1 MAPQSPDVAPG
12 PSSASFDPHSSGPCR
27 HDDLR
32 DDKFASPRGG
42 LDKGEHVSVGIRYVS
57 PPSSPSHRDRLREEL
72 KGVHTQFHIKEVI
85 DFCLA
90 RGRAPP
96 DLSQDDLEIL
106 QSIYAQLSLAL
117 EESLYASF
125 SHRSGPSPAFASHRV
140 VSPSMLIPFVQIRH
154 RSMDL
159 AYHPGLGPLPDRSRS
174 RDDYSGH
181 LRHSCRLQE
190 RFLERFVP
198 SDAPSHSRRPR
209 SRGFPSPKHWNFH
222 RSHIR
227 N

>member
-1 MAPQSPDVAPG
+1 MP
-12 PSSASFDPHSSGPCR
+12 
-27 HDDLR
+27 
-32 DDKFASPRGG
+32 
-42 LDKGEHVSVGIRYVS
+42 VGIRHVS

-117 EESLYASF
+117 EESLYASS

-140 VSPSMLIPFVQIRH
+140 VSPSNAHPLRPDSSSLHGPRLSSGPRSPSRPF
-154 RSMDL
+154 
-159 AYHPGLGPLPDRSRS
+159 AFKG
-174 RDDYSGH
+174 
-181 LRHSCRLQE
+181 RLQ
-190 RFLERFVP
+190 
-198 SDAPSHSRRPR
+198 R
-209 SRGFPSPKHWNFH
+209 SSSSQLPFAGTLSGTI
-222 RSHIR
+222 RS
-227 N
+227 

>member
-1 MAPQSPDVAPG
+1 MCLLGFAMYRIHLP
-12 PSSASFDPHSSGPCR
+12 
-27 HDDLR
+27 LR
-32 DDKFASPRGG
+32 TETISERNWRVFTLNSTSRKS
-42 LDKGEHVSVGIRYVS
+42 LTSVS
-57 PPSSPSHRDRLREEL
+57 PVVGHLQIYLRMIWRFFSPNM
-72 KGVHTQFHIKEVI
+72 
-85 DFCLA
+85 
-90 RGRAPP
+90 
-96 DLSQDDLEIL
+96 
-106 QSIYAQLSLAL
+106 LSLAKL
-117 EESLYASF
+117 WKSRFMLPLRIAVDLLQ
-125 SHRSGPSPAFASHRV
+125 PSPPIESSLHLMFF
-140 VSPSMLIPFVQIRH
+140 PFVQIRH

-181 LRHSCRLQE
+181 LRHSCRSQE

-222 RSHIR
+222 GSHIR

>member
-1 MAPQSPDVAPG
+1 MAPG
-12 PSSASFDPHSSGPCR
+12 PSSASFVPHSSGPCC

-42 LDKGEHVSVGIRYVS
+42 LDKGEHVSVGIRHVS

-72 KGVHTQFHIKEVI
+72 KGVHTQFHIKEII

-117 EESLYASF
+117 EESLYASS

-159 AYHPGLGPLPDRSRS
+159 AYHPGLGPLPDRSLS

-181 LRHSCRLQE
+181 LRHSCRSEE
-190 RFLERFVP
+190 RFLE
-198 SDAPSHSRRPR
+198 
-209 SRGFPSPKHWNFH
+209 
-222 RSHIR
+222 
-227 N
+227 